1 MTHGDVL
8 RRKENRRLFLQR
20 LYELSEESTEVY
32 EDGYAIAEDLGLS
45 RQDAERIARYFE
57 DYGYVKNTGGSAL
70 VLRITAPGIDH
81 VEGEVIR
88 QNSHP

>member
-1 MTHGDVL
+1 M
-8 RRKENRRLFLQR
+8 
-20 LYELSEESTEVY
+20 
-32 EDGYAIAEDLGLS
+32 S

-70 VLRITAPGIDH
+70 VLRITASGIDH

>member
-1 MTHGDVL
+1 MMRDEVL
-8 RRKENRRLFLQR
+8 QRRENRRRFLQR

-32 EDGYAIAEDLGLS
+32 EDGYAIAERLGLS

-70 VLRITAPGIDH
+70 VLRITARGIDH
-81 VEGEVIR
+81 VEGEAIR
-88 QNSHP
+88 ESSLP